1 MKADRSVVIFWVI
14 WIVVV
19 LAIIGFSSKSDSDN
33 GDDYAPNCYPG
44 PFGIECD

>member
-1 MKADRSVVIFWVI
+1 MKSDRSVVMFWVI

-19 LAIIGFSSKSDSDN
+19 LAIIGFSSKND
-33 GDDYAPNCYPG
+33 GDDGEDYAPQCYPG